1 VTKPRAL
8 LSVYDKTGVVDFARS
23 LVELGFEVVSSGGTS
38 AALATAGVEHL
49 SVEDVTGFPEMLD
62 GRVKTLHPRL
72 HGGIL
77 ADRSKP
83 EHLAA
88 IADHDIVPIDIVA
101 CNLYP
106 FSSNPSIELIDVGGP
121 SMVRAAAKNH
131 GAVTVL
137 VDPADYA
144 IVLRVLTTSMVGGP
158 PHPTV
163 DDATRQ
169 HLAAK
174 AFAHTGEYDTAIA
187 AWFAAGSPS
196 TPPVT
201 NTAGPTS
208 SPDPTVLLNDWQA
221 GSDTPGADDVEAVLP
236 SRLTVTLE
244 RAEVLRY
251 GENPHQRGARYRT
264 VGTSQ
269 ALGWW
274 DSMVR
279 HGGKGMSYLNVFDAD
294 AAWRLVHDLGHGSG
308 NGSGNGAAAAIIKH
322 ANPCGAAVASDLAT
336 AYNLAHSGD
345 LVSAFGGI
353 VALNQRV
360 TLAVAE
366 ALAPIFSEVVIA
378 PSYDEDALRVLTAK
392 KNLRVLSAP
401 APHVSA
407 LQIRTIDGGLLIQE
421 ADDVAAEANARR
433 DWRVAGKVQP
443 TDAQWQEMTFAW
455 KLSAHVSSNAIVL
468 TNGGQAVGIGAG
480 QQSRVDAAQIAV
492 RKAGERAKGGVC
504 ASDAFFPFR
513 DGLDLVASTGISAV
527 IEPGG
532 SVRDDEVI
540 EAANE
545 HNIALVFTGRRH
557 FKH

>member
-1 VTKPRAL
+1 MTRPRAL
-8 LSVYDKTGVVDFARS
+8 LSVFDKTGVVDFARS
-23 LVELGFEVVSSGGTS
+23 LVDLGFDVVSSGGTS
-38 AALATAGVEHL
+38 AALAAAGVAHL

-88 IADHDIVPIDIVA
+88 IAEHEIAPIDIVA

-106 FSSNPSIELIDVGGP
+106 FTSNPSIELIDVGGP

-144 IVLRVLTTSMVGGP
+144 IVLSALTVSRAGGAA
-158 PHPTV
+158 HPTV

-196 TPPVT
+196 EPL
-201 NTAGPTS
+201 A
-208 SPDPTVLLNDWQA
+208 
-221 GSDTPGADDVEAVLP
+221 ADDIETVLP
-236 SRLTVTLE
+236 SRLTLTLE

-269 ALGWW
+269 APGWW
-274 DSMVR
+274 DSMVQ
-279 HGGKGMSYLNVFDAD
+279 HGGKEMSYLNVFDSD
-294 AAWRLVHDLGHGSG
+294 AAWRLVHDLGP
-308 NGSGNGAAAAIIKH
+308 GAAAAIIKH
-322 ANPCGAAVASDLAT
+322 ANPCGAAVASDLLT
-336 AYNLAHSGD
+336 AYNLAHAGD
-345 LVSAFGGI
+345 PVSAFGGI

-366 ALAPIFSEVVIA
+366 ALAPIFSEVIIA
-378 PSYDEDALRVLTAK
+378 PSYDDDALSVLTAK
-392 KNLRVLSAP
+392 KNLRVLSAV
-401 APHVSA
+401 APHVSP

-421 ADDVAAEANARR
+421 ADDVAVEANARR

-443 TDAQWQEMTFAW
+443 TEAQWQELGFAW
-455 KLSAHVSSNAIVL
+455 KLSAHVSSNAIVI
-468 TNGGQAVGIGAG
+468 TNGGQAIGIGAG

-492 RKAGERAKGGVC
+492 RKASDRAVGGAC

-513 DGLDLVASTGISAV
+513 DGLDLVASTGINAV

>member
-1 VTKPRAL
+1 MA
-8 LSVYDKTGVVDFARS
+8 
-23 LVELGFEVVSSGGTS
+23 
-38 AALATAGVEHL
+38 HL

-88 IADHDIVPIDIVA
+88 IADHDIAPIDIVA

-106 FSSNPSIELIDVGGP
+106 FTSNPSIELIDVGGP

-144 IVLRVLTTSMVGGP
+144 TVLSALTASTVAGAA
-158 PHPTV
+158 HPTV

-196 TPPVT
+196 APPLT
-201 NTAGPTS
+201 DMAGPTS
-208 SPDPTVLLNDWQA
+208 SPGPTVLLTDRQA
-221 GSDTPGADDVEAVLP
+221 GSDAPGADDIESVLP
-236 SRLTVTLE
+236 SRLTLTLE

-251 GENPHQRGARYRT
+251 GENPHQRGVRYRT

-269 ALGWW
+269 PAGWW

-279 HGGKGMSYLNVFDAD
+279 HGGKELSYLNVFDAD
-294 AAWRLVHDLGHGSG
+294 AAWRLVHDLGHESG
-308 NGSGNGAAAAIIKH
+308 NCAAAAIIKH

-336 AYNLAHSGD
+336 AYNLAHAGD
-345 LVSAFGGI
+345 PVSAFGGI

-360 TLAVAE
+360 TLALAE
-366 ALAPIFSEVVIA
+366 SLAPIFSEVIIA
-378 PSYDEDALRVLTAK
+378 PSYDDDALRVLTAK
-392 KNLRVLSAP
+392 KNLRVLSAV
-401 APHVSA
+401 APHISA

-421 ADDVAAEANARR
+421 ADDVAVEANTRR
-433 DWRVAGKVQP
+433 DWRVAGRVQP
-443 TDAQWQEMTFAW
+443 TEGQWQEMSFAW
-455 KLSAHVSSNAIVL
+455 KLSAHVSSNAIVI

-492 RKAGERAKGGVC
+492 RKAGDRAKGGVC

-545 HNIALVFTGRRH
+545 HGIALVFTGRRH

>member
-8 LSVYDKTGVVDFARS
+8 LSVYDKTGVVDFARL

-38 AALATAGVEHL
+38 AALATAGVDHL

-88 IADHDIVPIDIVA
+88 IADHDIAPIDIVA

-106 FSSNPSIELIDVGGP
+106 FTSNPSIELIDVGGP

-144 IVLRVLTTSMVGGP
+144 TVLSALTASTVAGAAR
-158 PHPTV
+158 PTV

-196 TPPVT
+196 
-201 NTAGPTS
+201 
-208 SPDPTVLLNDWQA
+208 SPL
-221 GSDTPGADDVEAVLP
+221 SADDIEAVLP
-236 SRLTVTLE
+236 SRLTLTLE

-269 ALGWW
+269 PAGWW
-274 DSMVR
+274 DSMVQY
-279 HGGKGMSYLNVFDAD
+279 GGKEMSYLNVFDAD
-294 AAWRLVHDLGHGSG
+294 AAWRLVHDLGHQ
-308 NGSGNGAAAAIIKH
+308 SGNGAAAAIIKH
-322 ANPCGAAVASDLAT
+322 ANPCGAAVASDLLT
-336 AYNLAHSGD
+336 AYNLAHAGD
-345 LVSAFGGI
+345 PVSAFGGI

-360 TLAVAE
+360 TLALAE
-366 ALAPIFSEVVIA
+366 ALAPIFSEVIIA
-378 PSYDEDALRVLTAK
+378 PSYDDDALSVLTAK
-392 KNLRVLSAP
+392 KNLRVLSAA
-401 APHVSA
+401 APNVSA

-421 ADDVAAEANARR
+421 ADDVAVEANARR

-443 TDAQWQEMTFAW
+443 TEAQWQEMSFAW
-455 KLSAHVSSNAIVL
+455 KLSAHVSSNAIVI

-492 RKAGERAKGGVC
+492 RKAGERATGGVC

-545 HNIALVFTGRRH
+545 HGIALVFTGRRH

>member
-1 VTKPRAL
+1 MTRPRAL
-8 LSVYDKTGVVDFARS
+8 LSVFDKTGVVDFARS
-23 LVELGFEVVSSGGTS
+23 LVDLGFEVVSSGGTS
-38 AALATAGVEHL
+38 AALAAAGVAHL

-88 IADHDIVPIDIVA
+88 IGEHEIAPIDIVA

-106 FSSNPSIELIDVGGP
+106 FTSNPSIELIDVGGP

-131 GAVTVL
+131 AAVVVL
-137 VDPADYA
+137 VDPADYSS
-144 IVLRVLTTSMVGGP
+144 VLSALTVSRAGGAA
-158 PHPTV
+158 HPTV

-196 TPPVT
+196 EPL
-201 NTAGPTS
+201 A
-208 SPDPTVLLNDWQA
+208 
-221 GSDTPGADDVEAVLP
+221 ADDIETVLP
-236 SRLTVTLE
+236 SRLTLTLE

-264 VGTSQ
+264 VGSSE
-269 ALGWW
+269 APGWW
-274 DSMVR
+274 DSKVQ
-279 HGGKGMSYLNVFDAD
+279 HGGKEMSYLNVFDAD
-294 AAWRLVHDLGHGSG
+294 AAWRLVHDLGP
-308 NGSGNGAAAAIIKH
+308 GAAAAIIKH
-322 ANPCGAAVASDLAT
+322 ANPCGVAVASDLLT
-336 AYNLAHSGD
+336 AYNLAHAGD
-345 LVSAFGGI
+345 PVSAFGGI

-360 TLAVAE
+360 TLALAE
-366 ALAPIFSEVVIA
+366 SLAPIFSEVIIA
-378 PSYDEDALRVLTAK
+378 PSYDDDALSVLTAK
-392 KNLRVLSAP
+392 KNLRVLSAS

-443 TDAQWQEMTFAW
+443 TEALWQELSFAW

-468 TNGGQAVGIGAG
+468 THAGQAVGIGAG

-492 RKAGERAKGGVC
+492 RKAGDRAMGGVC

-540 EAANE
+540 EAAND

>member
-1 VTKPRAL
+1 MTKPRAL

-88 IADHDIVPIDIVA
+88 IAEHDIAPIDIVA

-106 FSSNPSIELIDVGGP
+106 FTSNPSIELIDVGGP

-137 VDPADYA
+137 VDPADYVT
-144 IVLRVLTTSMVGGP
+144 VLRALTISQVSGAA
-158 PHPTV
+158 HPTV

-169 HLAAK
+169 HLASK

-196 TPPVT
+196 EPL
-201 NTAGPTS
+201 A
-208 SPDPTVLLNDWQA
+208 
-221 GSDTPGADDVEAVLP
+221 ADRADRADAADAADAVLP
-236 SRLTVTLE
+236 SRLTLTLE

-269 ALGWW
+269 APGWW
-274 DSMVR
+274 DSMVQY
-279 HGGKGMSYLNVFDAD
+279 GGKEMSYLNVFDAD

-308 NGSGNGAAAAIIKH
+308 QGSGNGAAAAIIKH
-322 ANPCGAAVASDLAT
+322 ANPCGAAVASDLGT

-345 LVSAFGGI
+345 PVSAFGGV
-353 VALNQRV
+353 VAFNQRV

-378 PSYDEDALRVLTAK
+378 PSYDEDALSVLTAK

-421 ADDVAAEANARR
+421 ADDVAAEAIARR
-433 DWRVAGKVQP
+433 DWRVAGRVQP
-443 TDAQWQEMTFAW
+443 TEVQWQEMSFAW
-455 KLSAHVSSNAIVL
+455 KLSAHVSSNAVVL
-468 TNGGQAVGIGAG
+468 TNAGQAVGIGAG

-492 RKAGERAKGGVC
+492 RKAGDRAKGGVC

>member
-38 AALATAGVEHL
+38 AALATADVAHL

-83 EHLAA
+83 EHLTA
-88 IADHDIVPIDIVA
+88 IAEHDIAPIDIVA

-106 FSSNPSIELIDVGGP
+106 FTSNPSIELIDVGGP

-144 IVLRVLTTSMVGGP
+144 TVLSALSASHAGGAA
-158 PHPTV
+158 HPTV

-196 TPPVT
+196 TP
-201 NTAGPTS
+201 AS
-208 SPDPTVLLNDWQA
+208 
-221 GSDTPGADDVEAVLP
+221 ADDIETVLP
-236 SRLTVTLE
+236 SRLTLTLE

-264 VGTSQ
+264 VGSL
-269 ALGWW
+269 APAGWW
-274 DSMVR
+274 DSMVQ
-279 HGGKGMSYLNVFDAD
+279 HGGKEMSYLNVFDAD
-294 AAWRLVHDLGHGSG
+294 AAWRLVHDLGHQSG
-308 NGSGNGAAAAIIKH
+308 NDAAAAIIKH
-322 ANPCGAAVASDLAT
+322 ANPCGAAVASNLLA

-345 LVSAFGGI
+345 PVSAFGGI

-366 ALAPIFSEVVIA
+366 ALAPIFSEVIIA
-378 PSYDEDALRVLTAK
+378 PSYDDDALSVLTAK

-421 ADDVAAEANARR
+421 ADDVAAESNARR

-443 TDAQWQEMTFAW
+443 TEAQWQEMSFAW

-492 RKAGERAKGGVC
+492 RKAGDRAKGGVC

>member
-8 LSVYDKTGVVDFARS
+8 LSVFDKTGVVDFARS

-38 AALATAGVEHL
+38 AALTTAGVDHL

-83 EHLAA
+83 EHLAT
-88 IADHDIVPIDIVA
+88 IAKHDIAPVDIVA

-106 FSSNPSIELIDVGGP
+106 FTSNPSIELIDVGGP

-131 GAVTVL
+131 GAVIVL
-137 VDPADYA
+137 VDPTDYA
-144 IVLRVLTTSMVGGP
+144 HVLSALSASQASGAS
-158 PHPTV
+158 HPTV
-163 DDATRQ
+163 DDTTRQ

-196 TPPVT
+196 SPP
-201 NTAGPTS
+201 A
-208 SPDPTVLLNDWQA
+208 
-221 GSDTPGADDVEAVLP
+221 ADDIESVLP

-264 VGTSQ
+264 VGSTEP
-269 ALGWW
+269 AGWW
-274 DSMVR
+274 DSMVQ
-279 HGGKGMSYLNVFDAD
+279 HGGKEMSYLNVFDAD
-294 AAWRLVHDLGHGSG
+294 AAWRLVHDLGP
-308 NGSGNGAAAAIIKH
+308 GAAAAIIKH
-322 ANPCGAAVASDLAT
+322 ANPCGAAVASDLLT

-345 LVSAFGGI
+345 PVSAFGGI

-360 TLAVAE
+360 TVALAE

-378 PSYDEDALRVLTAK
+378 PSYDDDALSVLTAK

-401 APHVSA
+401 APNVSA
-407 LQIRTIDGGLLIQE
+407 RQIRTIDGGLLIQE
-421 ADDVAAEANARR
+421 ADDVATEANARR
-433 DWRVAGKVQP
+433 DWRVAGSVQP
-443 TDAQWQEMTFAW
+443 TEAQWQEMSFCW

-468 TNGGQAVGIGAG
+468 TNGGHAVGIGAG

-492 RKAGERAKGGVC
+492 RKAGDRARGGVC

-540 EAANE
+540 QAANE
-545 HNIALVFTGRRH
+545 HGIALVFTGRRH

>member
-8 LSVYDKTGVVDFARS
+8 LSVFDKTGVVDFARS

-38 AALATAGVEHL
+38 AALATAGVAHL

-77 ADRSKP
+77 ADRFKP

-88 IADHDIVPIDIVA
+88 IAEHDIAPIDIVA

-106 FSSNPSIELIDVGGP
+106 FTSNPSIELIDVGGP

-137 VDPADYA
+137 VDPSDYTSVIRA
-144 IVLRVLTTSMVGGP
+144 LRASVSAGAA
-158 PHPTV
+158 HPTV
-163 DDATRQ
+163 DNATRQ

-174 AFAHTGEYDTAIA
+174 AFAHTAEYDTAIA

-196 TPPVT
+196 APLAT
-201 NTAGPTS
+201 
-208 SPDPTVLLNDWQA
+208 
-221 GSDTPGADDVEAVLP
+221 DDIEAVLP
-236 SRLTVTLE
+236 ARLTLTLE

-264 VGTSQ
+264 VGAGSF
-269 ALGWW
+269 AAGGRAGWW
-274 DSMVR
+274 DSIQQ
-279 HGGKGMSYLNVFDAD
+279 HGGKEMSYLNVFDAD
-294 AAWRLVHDLGHGSG
+294 AAWRLVHDLGP
-308 NGSGNGAAAAIIKH
+308 GAAAAIIKH
-322 ANPCGAAVASDLAT
+322 ANPCGAAVASDLLS
-336 AYNLAHSGD
+336 AYNLAHAGD
-345 LVSAFGGI
+345 PVSAFGGI
-353 VALNQRV
+353 VALNKRV

-378 PSYDEDALRVLTAK
+378 PSYDDDALSVLTAK
-392 KNLRVLSAP
+392 KNLRVLSAV
-401 APHVSA
+401 APTVSV

-421 ADDVAAEANARR
+421 ADDVALEANARR
-433 DWRVAGKVQP
+433 DWRVAGAVQP
-443 TDAQWQEMTFAW
+443 TEAQWQEMSFAW
-455 KLSAHVSSNAIVL
+455 KLSTHVSSNAIVI

-492 RKAGERAKGGVC
+492 RKAGDRARGGVC

-540 EAANE
+540 QAADD

>member
-1 VTKPRAL
+1 MSSPRAL

-38 AALATAGVEHL
+38 AALATAGVAHL

-88 IADHDIVPIDIVA
+88 IAEHDIAPIDLVA

-106 FSSNPSIELIDVGGP
+106 FTSNPSIELIDVGGP

-144 IVLRVLTTSMVGGP
+144 TVLSALNVSQAGGSA
-158 PHPTV
+158 HPTV

-196 TPPVT
+196 GPLVS
-201 NTAGPTS
+201 NTAGPTP
-208 SPDPTVLLNDWQA
+208 SPGPTVLSTDRQA
-221 GSDTPGADDVEAVLP
+221 GSGAPATDDIEAVLP
-236 SRLTVTLE
+236 SRLTLTLE
-244 RAEVLRY
+244 RAEILRY

-264 VGTSQ
+264 VDTSQ
-269 ALGWW
+269 PAGWW
-274 DSMVR
+274 DSLVQ
-279 HGGKGMSYLNVFDAD
+279 HGGKEMSYLNVFDAD
-294 AAWRLVHDLGHGSG
+294 AAWRLVHDLGP
-308 NGSGNGAAAAIIKH
+308 GAAAAIIKH
-322 ANPCGAAVASDLAT
+322 ANPCGAAVASDLVT
-336 AYNLAHSGD
+336 AYNLAHAGD
-345 LVSAFGGI
+345 PVSAFGGI

-360 TLAVAE
+360 TLTLAE
-366 ALAPIFSEVVIA
+366 SLAPIFSEVVIA
-378 PSYDEDALRVLTAK
+378 PSYDDDALSVLTAK
-392 KNLRVLSAP
+392 KNLRVLSAV
-401 APHVSA
+401 APNVSA

-433 DWRVAGKVQP
+433 DWRVAGSVQP
-443 TDAQWQEMTFAW
+443 TEAQWQEMSFAW
-455 KLSAHVSSNAIVL
+455 KLSAHVSSNAIVI
-468 TNGGQAVGIGAG
+468 TNGGQAIGIGAG

-492 RKAGERAKGGVC
+492 RKAGDRAVGGVC

-540 EAANE
+540 KAANE
-545 HNIALVFTGRRH
+545 HNIALIFTGRRH

>member
-88 IADHDIVPIDIVA
+88 IAEHEIAPIDIVA

-106 FSSNPSIELIDVGGP
+106 FTSNPSIELIDVGGP

-144 IVLRVLTTSMVGGP
+144 TVLSALTASKAAGSA
-158 PHPTV
+158 HPTV

-196 TPPVT
+196 GPLVT

-208 SPDPTVLLNDWQA
+208 SPDPTVLLTDRQA
-221 GSDTPGADDVEAVLP
+221 GSDAPGADDIEAVLP
-236 SRLTVTLE
+236 SRLTLTLE

-264 VGTSQ
+264 VGSL
-269 ALGWW
+269 APAGWW
-274 DSMVR
+274 DAMVQY
-279 HGGKGMSYLNVFDAD
+279 GGKEMSYLNVFDAD
-294 AAWRLVHDLGHGSG
+294 AAWRLVHDLGLQ
-308 NGSGNGAAAAIIKH
+308 SGNGAAAAIIKH
-322 ANPCGAAVASDLAT
+322 ANPCGASVASDLLT

-345 LVSAFGGI
+345 PVSAFGGI

-360 TLAVAE
+360 TRAVAE
-366 ALAPIFSEVVIA
+366 ALAPVFSEVIIA
-378 PSYDEDALRVLTAK
+378 PSYDDDALSVLTAK
-392 KNLRVLSAP
+392 KNLRVLSAT
-401 APHVSA
+401 APKVSA

-421 ADDVAAEANARR
+421 ADDVAAEANTRR

-443 TDAQWQEMTFAW
+443 TEAQWQEMSFAW

-492 RKAGERAKGGVC
+492 RKAGDRAKGGVC

-545 HNIALVFTGRRH
+545 HNIALVFTSRRH